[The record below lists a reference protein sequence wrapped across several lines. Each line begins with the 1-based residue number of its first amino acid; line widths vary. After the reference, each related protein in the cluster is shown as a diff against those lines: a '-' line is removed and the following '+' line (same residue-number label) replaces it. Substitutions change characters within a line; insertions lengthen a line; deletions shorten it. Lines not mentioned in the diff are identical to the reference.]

1 MPPYHVRA
9 AALDDIRTLVAHRL
23 AMFAEMGYQ
32 LDADAVGRA
41 FADWVSREMPA
52 GNYHAWLI
60 EADGAQ
66 VVAGGGITVLP
77 WPPGPEYLTGRV
89 AYVYNVYT
97 VPMWRHRGLATLVM
111 DTIHGWC
118 RDHGIGLV
126 GLNASAAGQ
135 PVYESMGYRATGSPM
150 MWAALGL

>member
-9 AALDDIRTLVAHRL
+9 ATLDDAGTLVAHRL
-23 AMFAEMGYQ
+23 AMFAEMGHQ
-32 LDADAVGRA
+32 LDVEAVERA
-41 FADWVSREMPA
+41 FAGWLSREMPA
-52 GNYHAWLI
+52 GNYRAWLI
-60 EADGAQ
+60 EADAA

-97 VPMWRHRGLATLVM
+97 MPAWRHRGLATRVM
-111 DTIHGWC
+111 ETIHGWC
-118 RDHGIGLV
+118 RDNGIGLV

-135 PVYESMGYRATGSPM
+135 PVYESMGYRATPSPM
-150 MWAALGL
+150 MWAAVGP